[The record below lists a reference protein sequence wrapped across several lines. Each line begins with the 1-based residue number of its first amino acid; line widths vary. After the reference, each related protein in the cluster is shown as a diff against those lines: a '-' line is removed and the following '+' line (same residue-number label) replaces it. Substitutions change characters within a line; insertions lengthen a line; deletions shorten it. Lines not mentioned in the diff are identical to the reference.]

1 MIKNILKEKNGFTLL
16 EILVAISI
24 LGIAIT
30 VVIQLFSANIR
41 SISVSEDYVY
51 ASLKAETII
60 NEIKNSDDISEKTWS
75 ETTPDGYR
83 VDGSIIEV
91 HKDRTEKLPV
101 GIFLIETTVKWTK
114 SGKQKSIRLSTMKTM
129 PRKV

>member
-1 MIKNILKEKNGFTLL
+1 MTKIFFKKTDGFTLL

-41 SISVSEDYVY
+41 SISASEDYVL
-51 ASLKAETII
+51 ASLKAEAAIK
-60 NEIKNSDDISEKTWS
+60 EITGSDDISEKAWS

-101 GIFLIETTVKWTK
+101 SIFLIETTIKWTK
-114 SGKQKSIRLSTMKTM
+114 AAKEKSIKLSTMKTV
-129 PRKV
+129 PKKV